1 MNRFQRI
8 FATYGFQRVNRRGGP
23 PCVTSSRATANLR
36 TVERTRYSGRFSQWP
51 RTPMMPLRNSITE
64 MTKMAPWITVT
75 QAPRWAR

>member
-1 MNRFQRI
+1 MNSFQRI
-8 FATYGFQRVNRRGGP
+8 FAIYGFQRVNRRDHT
-23 PCVTSSRATANLR
+23 PCATIPRSTSNLA
-36 TVERTRYSGRFSQWP
+36 TVEGTRYSGRFSQWP